1 MISEEIRGTPE
12 AAALEAHDP
21 ALLLDGKIDR
31 GELTLEIDPARI
43 VAACQ
48 AMRAQGYNML
58 SSLTATDWFPTEP
71 RFRVVYH
78 LANLAA
84 GKRLRLAARLPGDAP
99 RIETVIPVWPA
110 ANWYEREVF
119 DLFGVEFTGH
129 PNLTRLLL
137 PEDWEGHPLRKDY
150 PIEGIR

>member
-1 MISEEIRGTPE
+1 MISEEIRSTPE
-12 AAALEAHDP
+12 VAALEAHGP
-21 ALLLDGKIDR
+21 ALLLDGKIHR
-31 GELTLEIDPARI
+31 GELTLEIAPARI
-43 VAACQ
+43 VEACQ
-48 AMRAQGYNML
+48 VMRANGYNML
-58 SSLTATDWFPTEP
+58 SSVTATDWFPVEP

-78 LANLAA
+78 LANLAER
-84 GKRLRLAARLPGDAP
+84 KRLRLAARVPGDDP
-99 RIETVIPVWPA
+99 RIETVISVWPA

-119 DLFGVEFTGH
+119 DLFGVQFAGH

>member
-1 MISEEIRGTPE
+1 MISEEIRDTLE
-12 AAALEAHDP
+12 AAALLERGP

-31 GELTLEIDPARI
+31 GELTLEIAPERI
-43 VAACQ
+43 VEACQ
-48 AMRAQGYNML
+48 AMRAQGYNLL

-78 LANLAA
+78 LANLA
-84 GKRLRLAARLPGDAP
+84 GRKRLRLAARVSGDDP
-99 RIETVIPVWPA
+99 RIETVTSVWPA

-119 DLFGVEFTGH
+119 DLFGVQFTGH
-129 PNLTRLLL
+129 PGLTRLLL